1 MRNESCVVVVVVM
14 MVVVLVVVMVVVV
27 VMEVA
32 GAAISA
38 TGRLCCLNLSR
49 ISQVCAERF
58 LAV

>member
-1 MRNESCVVVVVVM
+1 MVVVLVVVVVVVM
-14 MVVVLVVVMVVVV
+14 MVVVVV